1 MVITQNLISL
11 KKYGVMLKR
20 KITHTLYHTVHRISE
35 FMKKNIQ
42 TVTAEQVV
50 SIYVLGY
57 VFSKRIWTV

>member
-11 KKYGVMLKR
+11 KKYGVMFKR
-20 KITHTLYHTVHRISE
+20 KITNNLYRPVNQISE
-35 FMKKNIQ
+35 FIKKNIQ

-50 SIYVLGY
+50 SIYVFGY

>member
-11 KKYGVMLKR
+11 KKYGVMFKR
-20 KITHTLYHTVHRISE
+20 KITNNLYHSVNRISE

-42 TVTAEQVV
+42 TVTAEHVV
-50 SIYVLGY
+50 SIYVFGY

>member
-1 MVITQNLISL
+1 MF
-11 KKYGVMLKR
+11 KR
-20 KITHTLYHTVHRISE
+20 KITNNLYRPVNQISE
-35 FMKKNIQ
+35 FIKKNIQ